1 MRMSRILTRL
11 LAGVLLAGLMLGAVA
26 ARAGE
31 VEIVHAS
38 FRHSNPGTW
47 SVEVTLKH
55 ADTGWEHYADAWRV
69 VAADGKVL
77 ATRTLYHPHV
87 NEQPFTRGLTGVA
100 IPETMTTVFI
110 EAHDK
115 VHGWSQQRLQI
126 DLDRS
131 SGKGFEVSR

>member
-1 MRMSRILTRL
+1 MRMSRILSGVSAGAL
-11 LAGVLLAGLMLGAVA
+11 LAALILGAA
-26 ARAGE
+26 TARAGE

-38 FRHSNPGTW
+38 FRHGSPGTW
-47 SVEVTLKH
+47 SVEVTLRH

-69 VAADGKVL
+69 VAADGEVL

-100 IPETMTTVFI
+100 IPEAMTTVFI

-115 VHGWSQQRLQI
+115 VHGWSRQRLLI
-126 DLDRS
+126 DLARS

>member
-1 MRMSRILTRL
+1 MRMSTILPTL
-11 LAGVLLAGLMLGAVA
+11 LPGAVLVALMLGVVG

-38 FRHSNPGTW
+38 FRHSSPGIW

-55 ADTGWEHYADAWRV
+55 ADSGWEHYADAWRV
-69 VAADGKVL
+69 VAANGTVL

-87 NEQPFTRGLTGVA
+87 NEQPFTRGLAGVA
-100 IPETMTTVFI
+100 IPEATQTVFI

-115 VHGWSQQRLQI
+115 VHGWSPKRLPI
-126 DLDRS
+126 DLGRS
-131 SGKGFEVSR
+131 SGDGFEVSR